1 LESTTDILKRLQDEM
16 NSKYENA
23 TPGFFTYDVLKSEAV
38 EFKKLYEAI
47 QVIADKLDPRN
58 LTGEDLE
65 RETSLRRGIIRKK
78 ATKST
83 GELIVNGTGN
93 IVIGSLFSTADNV
106 QFVSTENK
114 TISGTDII
122 QIECTD
128 FGTIGNIG
136 VGLINQ
142 MPITI
147 QGITSVTNEIATFGG
162 YEQETDTSLL
172 ERYLYDIQNPITSN
186 NIYQFEKWARDVPGV
201 GKAKIFPTW
210 NGNNS
215 VKVVILDD
223 DMLPA
228 PSNIVETAQ
237 TYIDPIGI
245 DLWGKGYGKSA
256 LGSYCTVI
264 SATAKTININVDIA
278 KSDNYNLTNIETS
291 FKTTITEYFKE
302 IAFDELINFISY
314 AKISSLIIN
323 TPGVLDVSNLKINDG
338 TSNIDLN
345 SEEVAI
351 LGTTVIEVV

>member
-1 LESTTDILKRLQDEM
+1 METVNDIFKRLQDEM

-23 TPGFFTYDVLKSEAV
+23 TPGFFTYDVLKSQAV
-38 EFKKLYEAI
+38 EFKKLYETI

-65 RETSLRRGIIRKK
+65 RETSLRRGIKRKE
-78 ATKST
+78 ATKAT

-114 TISGTDII
+114 TISGTDTI
-122 QIECTD
+122 QIECNE

-142 MPITI
+142 IPITI
-147 QGITSVTNEIATFGG
+147 QGITSVINEIATFGG
-162 YEQETDTSLL
+162 YEKETDTSLL

-228 PSNIVETAQ
+228 PSNIVEDAQ
-237 TYIDPIGI
+237 TYIDPI
-245 DLWGKGYGKSA
+245 DETLWGKGYGKSA
-256 LGSYCTVI
+256 LGSYCTVV
-264 SATAKTININVDIA
+264 SATEKTINIDVDII
-278 KSDNYNLTNIETS
+278 KSDNYNLTDIETS
-291 FKTTITEYFKE
+291 FKNTVIEYFKE
-302 IAFDELINFISY
+302 IAFSELINFISY

-323 TPGVLDVSNLKINDG
+323 TPGVLDVSNLKING
-338 TSNIDLN
+338 GINNINLN
-345 SEEVAI
+345 DEEVAV
-351 LGTTVIEVV
+351 LGTTTIEVI